1 MQTRVGRRKGILG
14 GELHMQGLNLQHKL
28 MITCMSPLSPS
39 LLRQEKR
46 HRQASGAVQ
55 QGTPASSGLLT
66 PQRQTSGA
74 SRTLKTPRVAYSG
87 MCPFSSPAMQME

>member
-1 MQTRVGRRKGILG
+1 MQIRVGRRKGILQG
-14 GELHMQGLNLQHKL
+14 GMHMQGLNLQHTS
-28 MITCMSPLSPS
+28 ITTCMSPLSRS

-55 QGTPASSGLLT
+55 QGTPASLGLLT
-66 PQRQTSGA
+66 PQRQISGA